1 MKPLKGRQIHI
12 HTKTTC
18 IQASS
23 GLEQLVRS
31 CSRLTIKPQSAHFL
45 ISTYRYCYHCHVVII
60 IIIAILIEII
70 VVFMIIRTALEL
82 ESFCKIQIARRD
94 MTAIVIIMDS
104 DKVGMQLFQ
113 LLLFVTTI
121 LRLEMKSDMYKGNI
135 CPLSLP
141 LFSC

>member
-1 MKPLKGRQIHI
+1 MKLLTRRQIQI
-12 HTKTTC
+12 HAKTTC

-45 ISTYRYCYHCHVVII
+45 LSTYHHCYHCHIVII

-82 ESFCKIQIARRD
+82 ESFCKIQITRRD
-94 MTAIVIIMDS
+94 MMAIVIIMDG
-104 DKVGMQLFQ
+104 DQVGMQLFQ
-113 LLLFVTTI
+113 LL
-121 LRLEMKSDMYKGNI
+121 
-135 CPLSLP
+135 
-141 LFSC
+141 

>member
-1 MKPLKGRQIHI
+1 MN
-12 HTKTTC
+12 TKTITITNTYKDDLC
-18 IQASS
+18 P
-23 GLEQLVRS
+23 GLEWPRAAGSFLQSPNNQTTVRTLPTFYISSLSPLSQLRPILPS
-31 CSRLTIKPQSAHFL
+31 SSKSH
-45 ISTYRYCYHCHVVII
+45 SYHD
-60 IIIAILIEII
+60 
-70 VVFMIIRTALEL
+70 MIIRTALEL

-104 DKVGMQLFQ
+104 DQVGMQLFQ

>member
-1 MKPLKGRQIHI
+1 MKPLTRRQIQMHA
-12 HTKTTC
+12 KTTC

-45 ISTYRYCYHCHVVII
+45 LSTYHHCYHCHVVI

-70 VVFMIIRTALEL
+70 VVFMIIRAALEL

-94 MTAIVIIMDS
+94 MMAIVIIIDS
-104 DKVGMQLFQ
+104 DQVGMQLFQ
-113 LLLFVTTI
+113 LL
-121 LRLEMKSDMYKGNI
+121 
-135 CPLSLP
+135 
-141 LFSC
+141 

>member
-1 MKPLKGRQIHI
+1 MKPLTRRQIQMHA
-12 HTKTTC
+12 KTTC

-45 ISTYRYCYHCHVVII
+45 LSIYHHFYHCHVVII
-60 IIIAILIEII
+60 ILIEII

-94 MTAIVIIMDS
+94 MMAIVIIIDS
-104 DKVGMQLFQ
+104 DQVGMQLFQ
-113 LLLFVTTI
+113 L
-121 LRLEMKSDMYKGNI
+121 
-135 CPLSLP
+135 
-141 LFSC
+141 